1 MIQLNCDKALKKTIS
16 IIGGGAS
23 ALAFSAFIDTNKY
36 EVVLFDKNKALARKF
51 LVAGDGGF
59 NLTHGSMIDEML
71 NHYEPKGILDEA
83 LLAFTNE
90 DFRKWLKDLGIETY
104 VGSSGRVFPVKP
116 IKPIEVL
123 QAILNLIKNKGIQIK
138 TNMEWTAWNTNNS
151 IELNKSDAIKT
162 DIVVFALGGSSWKV
176 TGSDGNWLRFF
187 ESKQIPTLAFEAS
200 NCAFELNWS
209 EEFTKNHAGKSLKNI
224 ALSTANKSYK
234 GELTVSEFGLEG
246 NAIYPLS
253 TELKNQIK
261 SDGHAIINIDFKPML
276 TDQEVLHKLLKS
288 KAKNSNEKLKL
299 DLNLSSTAIQII
311 KNNLSKEAYLNNLT
325 LAKAIKQLPLSIVN
339 AAPIDE
345 AISTTGGIA
354 LEAIDEHYE
363 LKQLKNHY
371 CIGEMLNWNAPTGG
385 YLLQGCFSMG
395 AKLARHLNDQA
406 S

>member
-1 MIQLNCDKALKKTIS
+1 LRQLNCDKALKKTIS

-59 NLTHGSMIDEML
+59 NLTHGSVMDEML
-71 NHYEPKGILDEA
+71 NHYEPKGFLDEA

-90 DFRKWLKDLGIETY
+90 DFRKWLKELGIETY
-104 VGSSGRVFPVKP
+104 VGSSGRVFPLKP

-123 QAILNLIKNKGIQIK
+123 QAILNLLKKKGIHIK

-151 IELNKSDAIKT
+151 IELNNSDVIKT

-187 ESKQIPTLAFEAS
+187 ESKQIPTQAFEAS
-200 NCAFELNWS
+200 NCAFKLNWP
-209 EEFTKNHAGKSLKNI
+209 EEFIKNHAGKSLKNI
-224 ALSTANKSYK
+224 ALSSSNKTYK
-234 GELTVSEFGLEG
+234 GEVTVSEFGLEG

-253 TELKNQIK
+253 TEIKKQIK
-261 SDGHAIINIDFKPML
+261 SNGQALINIDFKPML
-276 TDQEVLHKLLKS
+276 TDQEVFNKLLNS

-299 DLNLSSTAIQII
+299 DLKLSSTAIQII
-311 KNNLSKEAYLNNLT
+311 KNNLSKEAYLDNLT
-325 LAKAIKQLPLSIVN
+325 MAKAIKRLPLI
-339 AAPIDE
+339 AIAPATIDE
-345 AISTTGGIA
+345 AISTTGGIS
-354 LEAIDEHYE
+354 LEAIDVHYE

-371 CIGEMLNWNAPTGG
+371 CIGEMLDWNAPTGG
-385 YLLQGCFSMG
+385 YLLQACFSMG
-395 AKLARHLNDQA
+395 VNLAKYLNTK
-406 S
+406 